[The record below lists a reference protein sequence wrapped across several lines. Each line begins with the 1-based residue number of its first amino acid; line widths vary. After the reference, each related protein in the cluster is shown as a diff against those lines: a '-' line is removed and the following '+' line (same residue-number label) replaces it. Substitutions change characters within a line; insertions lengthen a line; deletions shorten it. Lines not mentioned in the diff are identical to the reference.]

1 MIYIKNTQRTY
12 SIDTEK
18 LRNVLALILKQLKYE
33 DFDISLWLTNNA
45 TIKIY
50 NRDYREKDKATDV
63 LSFPYQDVEAG
74 KRIKKGSPDDR
85 NLGDLII
92 SVEYVDNQIKNKTP
106 SNLESTLEKQIIKL
120 LVHGVCHLL
129 GYDHIEDE
137 DWVRMRAKEGW
148 LLKKIKE
155 QNLF

>member
-18 LRNVLALILKQLKYE
+18 LRNVLELILKQLRYE
-33 DFDISLWLTNNA
+33 DFDISLWLTNNS
-45 TIKIY
+45 TIRIY

-92 SVEYVDNQIKNKTP
+92 SVEYVDHQIKNRTA
-106 SNLESTLEKQIIKL
+106 SNLESTLEKQLIKL
-120 LVHGVCHLL
+120 IVHGVCHLL
-129 GYDHIEDE
+129 GYDHIKDE

-155 QNLF
+155 KNLF